1 MVGIKMIYYKSK
13 TGEVFAYETEAE
25 RQKWGAPE
33 LVKMTKTEIE
43 AHLNPTPTPEQLAA
57 RNLKAGKLAAYL
69 ARNNMADVNPD
80 FLHWDTL
87 AILAGTNP
95 PSEATKLVVMEMLRA
110 GS

>member
-1 MVGIKMIYYKSK
+1 MNND
-13 TGEVFAYETEAE
+13 TNPYE
-25 RQKWGAPE
+25 
-33 LVKMTKTEIE
+33 
-43 AHLNPTPTPEQLAA
+43 LAA

-80 FLHWDTL
+80 SLHWDTL